1 MMKKCLE
8 LSNMDSLIVGNT
20 YLEVRMRK
28 HNGKKIIGAILLLV
42 ILVLVGNGK
51 MQQAKVDPLQ
61 PEIARKILRFHILA
75 NSDSEEDQAVKI
87 KVRDAIGKMMGPKL
101 ADSKNLE
108 ETKKIVSEN
117 MNDIVALA
125 EKTLEDNGYTYG
137 VAAELAHV
145 QFPEKNYGDYTFPA
159 GEYEAL
165 EVTLGKG
172 GGHNWWCVLYPNMCF
187 QGAVYEVVDEEADEA
202 LREVLTPEEYADVFD
217 SGKLEI
223 RFKFLEYFR

>member
-1 MMKKCLE
+1 
-8 LSNMDSLIVGNT
+8 MDSLIVGNT

-28 HNGKKIIGAILLLV
+28 HNGKKIIGAILLLG
-42 ILVLVGNGK
+42 ILVLAGNGK
-51 MQQAKVDPLQ
+51 MQQAKADPLQ

-137 VAAELAHV
+137 ATAELAHV

-172 GGHNWWCVLYPNMCF
+172 GGHNWCVWLKCLYNFIFCN
-187 QGAVYEVVDEEADEA
+187 Y
-202 LREVLTPEEYADVFD
+202 L
-217 SGKLEI
+217 
-223 RFKFLEYFR
+223 

>member
-51 MQQAKVDPLQ
+51 MQQAKADPLQ

-125 EKTLEDNGYTYG
+125 EKTLEDNGYTCSRRTCPCT
-137 VAAELAHV
+137 V
-145 QFPEKNYGDYTFPA
+145 P
-159 GEYEAL
+159 
-165 EVTLGKG
+165 GKKLWG
-172 GGHNWWCVLYPNMCF
+172 LYISGRRIRGIGSDTWKRWW
-187 QGAVYEVVDEEADEA
+187 
-202 LREVLTPEEYADVFD
+202 T
-217 SGKLEI
+217 
-223 RFKFLEYFR
+223 

>member
-1 MMKKCLE
+1 
-8 LSNMDSLIVGNT
+8 
-20 YLEVRMRK
+20 
-28 HNGKKIIGAILLLV
+28 
-42 ILVLVGNGK
+42 
-51 MQQAKVDPLQ
+51 MQQAKADPLQ

-87 KVRDAIGKMMGPKL
+87 KVRDALGKMMGPKL

-117 MNDIVALA
+117 MDEIVALA

-137 VAAELAHV
+137 ATAELAHV

>member
-51 MQQAKVDPLQ
+51 MQQAKADPLQ

-137 VAAELAHV
+137 AAAELAHV
-145 QFPEKNYGDYTFPA
+145 QFPEKNYGDITGGVCFIRICVFRAQSTKSWMKKQTKHCVKYLHRKSMQMYLIRENWRF
-159 GEYEAL
+159 AL
-165 EVTLGKG
+165 
-172 GGHNWWCVLYPNMCF
+172 N
-187 QGAVYEVVDEEADEA
+187 
-202 LREVLTPEEYADVFD
+202 
-217 SGKLEI
+217 
-223 RFKFLEYFR
+223 FLNISDKTVMIHKELQ

>member
-1 MMKKCLE
+1 
-8 LSNMDSLIVGNT
+8 
-20 YLEVRMRK
+20 MRK

-51 MQQAKVDPLQ
+51 MQQAKADPLQ

-137 VAAELAHV
+137 ATAELAHV
-145 QFPEKNYGDYTFPA
+145 QFPEKN
-159 GEYEAL
+159 
-165 EVTLGKG
+165 
-172 GGHNWWCVLYPNMCF
+172 
-187 QGAVYEVVDEEADEA
+187 
-202 LREVLTPEEYADVFD
+202 
-217 SGKLEI
+217 
-223 RFKFLEYFR
+223 

>member
-51 MQQAKVDPLQ
+51 MQQAKADPLQ
-61 PEIARKILRFHILA
+61 P
-75 NSDSEEDQAVKI
+75 EEDQAVKI
-87 KVRDAIGKMMGPKL
+87 KVRDALGKMMGPKL

-117 MNDIVALA
+117 MDEIVALA

-137 VAAELAHV
+137 ATAELAHV

>member
-1 MMKKCLE
+1 
-8 LSNMDSLIVGNT
+8 
-20 YLEVRMRK
+20 MRK
-28 HNGKKIIGAILLLV
+28 HNGKKIIGAILLLG
-42 ILVLVGNGK
+42 ILVLAGNGK
-51 MQQAKVDPLQ
+51 MQQAKADPLQ

-137 VAAELAHV
+137 ATAELAHV

-187 QGAVYEVVDEEADEA
+187 KGTVYEVVEDEA
-202 LREVLTPEEYADVFD
+202 CKELKEVLSPKEYETVFNK
-217 SGKLEI
+217 GNYEI
-223 RFKFLEYFR
+223 RFKILEIFR

>member
-1 MMKKCLE
+1 
-8 LSNMDSLIVGNT
+8 
-20 YLEVRMRK
+20 MRK

-42 ILVLVGNGK
+42 VLALAGSGK
-51 MQQAKVDPLQ
+51 MQQAKADPLQ
-61 PEIARKILRFHILA
+61 PEIAQKILRFHILA

-117 MNDIVALA
+117 MDEIVALA

-137 VAAELAHV
+137 AAAELAHV
-145 QFPEKNYGDYTFPA
+145 QFPEKTYGDYTFPA

-187 QGAVYEVVDEEADEA
+187 QGTVYEVVDEEADEA
-202 LREVLTPEEYADVFD
+202 LREVLTTEEYADVFD

>member
-51 MQQAKVDPLQ
+51 MQQAKADPLQ

-87 KVRDAIGKMMGPKL
+87 KVRDALGKMMGPKL

-117 MNDIVALA
+117 MDEIVALA

-137 VAAELAHV
+137 ATAELAHV

-165 EVTLGKG
+165 EVTNK
-172 GGHNWWCVLYPNMCF
+172 
-187 QGAVYEVVDEEADEA
+187 AVMEALDGLPPVKVHCSLLAEEAIHAALWDYAEKHGIKIEGLDKPKADINDEE
-202 LREVLTPEEYADVFD
+202 
-217 SGKLEI
+217 
-223 RFKFLEYFR
+223 